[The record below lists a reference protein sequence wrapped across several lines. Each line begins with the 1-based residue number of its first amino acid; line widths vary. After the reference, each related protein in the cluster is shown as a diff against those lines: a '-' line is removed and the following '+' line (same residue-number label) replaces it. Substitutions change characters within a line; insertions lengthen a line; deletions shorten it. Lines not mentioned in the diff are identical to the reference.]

1 MGWSLV
7 KSLLWSLLL
16 FVQIHEHRA
25 CIEEER
31 MGLLELKAF
40 LKSHTNY
47 TKPLLP
53 TWVYETKGGCCS
65 WEWVNCSTNT
75 GHVINLTL
83 SSINQWQDDVRGTW
97 FFNLSL
103 LQPFKELRI
112 LDLSNNGI
120 AGWLG
125 NEELVY
131 LSNLEVLILEYCGLN
146 GSLPFKD
153 MANFSNLE
161 ILDLSGNYFTG
172 SITPYIGALSSLK
185 AISLSYNG
193 LNGTLNTPG
202 KNLLRNQAFT
212 VLIRSVRT
220 IKREWLVILYRSIL
234 TCCNLEA

>member
-1 MGWSLV
+1 MGWPLV

-31 MGLLELKAF
+31 MGLLELKTF

-65 WEWVNCSTNT
+65 WEGVNCSTNT

-83 SSINQWQDDVRGTW
+83 SSINKQQDYTW
-97 FFNLSL
+97 FFNMSL

-112 LDLSNNGI
+112 LDLSDNGI

-125 NEELVY
+125 NEGTWALAPTIIHPTPKTHTPQKNSM
-131 LSNLEVLILEYCGLN
+131 LNRKGL
-146 GSLPFKD
+146 
-153 MANFSNLE
+153 
-161 ILDLSGNYFTG
+161 
-172 SITPYIGALSSLK
+172 
-185 AISLSYNG
+185 
-193 LNGTLNTPG
+193 GT
-202 KNLLRNQAFT
+202 
-212 VLIRSVRT
+212 
-220 IKREWLVILYRSIL
+220 W
-234 TCCNLEA
+234 

>member
-1 MGWSLV
+1 MGWPLV

-53 TWVYETKGGCCS
+53 TWVYETKDGCCS
-65 WEWVNCSTNT
+65 WERVNCSANT
-75 GHVINLTL
+75 GHLINLTL
-83 SSINQWQDDVRGTW
+83 SSINNWQGTWFFNLSLFSSINNWQGTW

-112 LDLSNNGI
+112 LDLSYNDI

-125 NEELVY
+125 NEE
-131 LSNLEVLILEYCGLN
+131 SNG
-146 GSLPFKD
+146 
-153 MANFSNLE
+153 FSNMSKLKQLNLRGNNFDKE
-161 ILDLSGNYFTG
+161 ILRSLGALPVLKSVDLSSNNMW
-172 SITPYIGALSSLK
+172 PLSSK
-185 AISLSYNG
+185 
-193 LNGTLNTPG
+193 GTCIFEFP
-202 KNLLRNQAFT
+202 
-212 VLIRSVRT
+212 S
-220 IKREWLVILYRSIL
+220 REYHEIFY
-234 TCCNLEA
+234 TN